1 MRIEVASA
9 SQNSD
14 GDSSCIDGIV
24 GVCVLPTLLQL
35 VKRFRARRE
44 SACAKSLGVSI
55 HTKLHVSKAWYIILN
70 MNAP

>member
-1 MRIEVASA
+1 MRTEVASA

-14 GDSSCIDGIV
+14 GDSSCTNGV
-24 GVCVLPTLLQL
+24 VCVWVLPALLRL

-44 SACAKSLGVSI
+44 SAYVQSLGVSI
-55 HTKLHVSKAWYIILN
+55 HTKLHVSNAWYIILN